1 MKKVLLMAALLSA
14 VAVQATVERIPPQPG
29 KQPWK
34 SGETIV
40 TLSLDGTLRISGNG
54 AMEDYPFERGG
65 WSYTPWS
72 SAIWHDAAPPVISV
86 IIEEGVTHIGANA
99 FRGDISTI
107 QSITVAAD
115 NAHYSSEAGILFN
128 KDKTALIFYPNKG
141 QFYNY
146 TIPNGV
152 TSIGDEVFRSHIS
165 LTSITIPNSVAS
177 IGESAFKNCISLT
190 SITIPNSVAS
200 IEDHTFAYCESL
212 TSVVIPDGV
221 KSIGEGAFSDCRNLT
236 SVTIGNGVKSI
247 GAAAFYDCRSL
258 TSVKIGD
265 SVTTIGEFA
274 FVNCD
279 GLTSVTIPKSVA
291 SIGKKA
297 FAGSTNLTTITVLNP
312 RPPELGSEV
321 FFDTGCYIIYVPAYV
336 PARSYFAYRAAD
348 GWKEFKPVKVF
359 FTIYEVIAL
368 GILSALLL
376 SAVVFVIVKKSRSR

>member
-1 MKKVLLMAALLSA
+1 MKKTLLMAALLSA

-34 SGETIV
+34 SGETTV

-65 WSYTPWS
+65 WRYTPWS
-72 SAIWHDAAPPVISV
+72 SAIWHDAAPPVTSV

-99 FRGDISTI
+99 FRRDISTI

-152 TSIGDEVFRSHIS
+152 TSIGDEAFRSH
-165 LTSITIPNSVAS
+165 
-177 IGESAFKNCISLT
+177 ISLT

-221 KSIGEGAFSDCRNLT
+221 KSVGEGAFSDCRNLT

-321 FFDTGCYIIYVPAYV
+321 FFNTGCYKYV

-348 GWKEFKPVKVF
+348 GWKEFKHVKVF
-359 FTIYEVIAL
+359 FTAYEVIAL

-376 SAVVFVIVKKSRSR
+376 SAAVFVIVKKTRKAKA